1 MSYEPTT
8 WKAGDTVTS
17 AKLNKMEQ
25 GIANGSGTLIVHM
38 INEEN
43 SSTLD
48 KTWQEIYD
56 AAPNVILYDEFPVS
70 AQQVKKNFGYLAAF
84 DNSSGNYKIYWL
96 YANSY
101 LQKVI
106 FMATTAQSPNDYPM
120 SGYAQ

>member
-1 MSYEPTT
+1 MAYTPTN

-38 INEEN
+38 INGEN
-43 SSTLD
+43 ASTLD

-56 AAPNVILYDEFPVS
+56 AAPNVILYDESPVS
-70 AQQVKKNFGYLAAF
+70 AQQIQKNLGYLTAF
-84 DNSSGNYKIYWL
+84 DNSSGSYKIYWL

-101 LQKVI
+101 LQRI
-106 FMATTAQSPNDYPM
+106 MFITTTAQSPNDYPI
-120 SGYAQ
+120 SGHA